1 MSIAIP
7 LRLENY
13 PSFVD
18 GAKLILLGFGVD
30 GSMVIAHLEGKPV
43 ARPSEFDQDKFL
55 VRYYFPAI
63 KAYKVHLSAA
73 LTKLSTVIRR

>member
-1 MSIAIP
+1 
-7 LRLENY
+7 
-13 PSFVD
+13 
-18 GAKLILLGFGVD
+18 
-30 GSMVIAHLEGKPV
+30 MVIAHLEGKPV

-63 KAYKVHLSAA
+63 KAIKVHLSAA